1 MQPKVFISYSWSSPA
16 HKQYIQ
22 QIADRLLSDGVDV
35 IIDIYD
41 LKEGHDK
48 NAFMERMI
56 ADVSVTHVLVMC
68 DKLYSEK
75 ADARKAGVGTES
87 QIISQEVYS
96 KVEQSKFIPIV
107 CQLNENNEP
116 YLPVFMRSRI
126 WIDLS
131 SDEKTNENWEK
142 LIRLLNGQPLE
153 QKPKLGK
160 KPSYLDDNS
169 PMPTSEAL
177 AKLKTLKQAIIQ
189 DKKGLRGYRT
199 DFLNSCW
206 EYLDNLRPRVQPEST
221 QRVYLANKIIEDSSA
236 MLSIRNYIVDWV
248 LIESEYANEDA
259 IVEPLIS
266 LFEKML
272 ELRSVPSDMQGG
284 WNDAWFEAQ
293 HIFVCELFLY
303 VIAALIKNEC
313 YNVIHEIYTTSFLDP
328 SLQRQGRNAFVRY
341 TELRGYSELLQDVL
355 APEGRKLLS
364 PAAELMKRQATR
376 EDLPFKD
383 LIQADLLS
391 FMFALSTKDLRWYP
405 QTYHYCS
412 HYEVPSFFLRATR
425 HKYFEKLAVIIGVK
439 SADDL
444 RRAITE
450 GMDRVGVSRWSDFS
464 FNASFW
470 EAMNMDKL
478 NTLD

>member
-68 DKLYSEK
+68 DKLYAEK

-107 CQLNENNEP
+107 CQLDENNEP

-126 WIDLS
+126 WVDLS
-131 SDEKTNENWEK
+131 SDEKANENWEK

-177 AKLKTLKQAIIQ
+177 AKLKTLKQAVIQ

-206 EYLDNLRPRVQPEST
+206 EYLDNLRPRVHPENT
-221 QRVYLANKIIEDSSA
+221 QRVYLANKIVADCTAS
-236 MLSIRNYIVDWV
+236 Y
-248 LIESEYANEDA
+248 
-259 IVEPLIS
+259 
-266 LFEKML
+266 KK
-272 ELRSVPSDMQGG
+272 
-284 WNDAWFEAQ
+284 
-293 HIFVCELFLY
+293 LY
-303 VIAALIKNEC
+303 RRLG
-313 YNVIHEIYTTSFLDP
+313 IH
-328 SLQRQGRNAFVRY
+328 
-341 TELRGYSELLQDVL
+341 
-355 APEGRKLLS
+355 
-364 PAAELMKRQATR
+364 
-376 EDLPFKD
+376 
-383 LIQADLLS
+383 
-391 FMFALSTKDLRWYP
+391 
-405 QTYHYCS
+405 
-412 HYEVPSFFLRATR
+412 
-425 HKYFEKLAVIIGVK
+425 
-439 SADDL
+439 
-444 RRAITE
+444 
-450 GMDRVGVSRWSDFS
+450 
-464 FNASFW
+464 
-470 EAMNMDKL
+470 
-478 NTLD
+478 